1 MKAVNYDIDIVIASQ
16 EELRCFSDN
25 INLNY
30 SRYAC
35 LSATKETVDIK
46 GGGRQSIE
54 VGTNQSTRKNFY
66 SKKMNPMEDS

>member
-54 VGTNQSTRKNFY
+54 GG
-66 SKKMNPMEDS
+66 D